1 MVFPETETTSVM
13 SLNYGNLF
21 ALMRVTQGT
30 ELKNCTLLEFHRIP
44 FWADPQ
50 FLLNAYHTHTPEP
63 HNCVKC
69 MLDLISAQRLDV
81 EPGNFRA
88 VPASLEFK
96 Y

>member
-1 MVFPETETTSVM
+1 MVFPDTETTSM
-13 SLNYGNLF
+13 ITLYCGNVF
-21 ALMRVTQGT
+21 ALTGVTQGT
-30 ELKNCTLLEFHRIP
+30 ELKNSLSFKFHRIP
-44 FWADPQ
+44 CWVDPQ

-69 MLDLISAQRLDV
+69 MLDLILVQRLDV

-88 VPASLEFK
+88 VPVSLEFK